1 MIGLRSRLTGG
12 SRPFL
17 TKPAADR
24 QIEERNEENSQHS
37 GGQHSADNTGPNGD
51 SARRACAGSD
61 EERYHATDEG
71 KRSEEHTSELQSLM
85 RSSYAV
91 FCLKKKI
98 AYIGRQDRQHT
109 RLNH

>member
-1 MIGLRSRLTGG
+1 MEVRGRARTLRMIGLRSRLTGG

-61 EERYHATDEG
+61 EERYHRSDERRVG
-71 KRSEEHTSELQSLM
+71 KEWVSTCRSRGSPYH
-85 RSSYAV
+85 
-91 FCLKKKI
+91 
-98 AYIGRQDRQHT
+98 
-109 RLNH
+109 